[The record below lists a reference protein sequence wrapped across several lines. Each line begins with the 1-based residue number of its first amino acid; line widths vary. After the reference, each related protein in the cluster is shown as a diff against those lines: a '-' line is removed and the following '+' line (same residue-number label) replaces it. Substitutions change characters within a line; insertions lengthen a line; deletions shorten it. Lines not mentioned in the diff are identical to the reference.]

1 MSVSSRDNNFPI
13 NALHKFIVV
22 YVFVSFVS
30 HFIPYPMA
38 LALRCPSNVAHGNHS
53 PPYETACLWRTS
65 YSPHDRWRPRTYGI
79 NDRILYIWAH
89 GQKLLVLI
97 WRNMLQWQVNIII
110 KGTYMSIS
118 SFFFGFQLDK
128 TAIAF
133 FFARMLLL
141 LLLLFACCLF
151 VAVAEMSPSLVSH
164 FCCDVVFNGMVI
176 LSTLA
181 APKPSQW
188 FFFCRHR
195 SRIYLWNY
203 PGWSRV
209 ELRRKNLMKVF
220 FFCCF
225 QIFQLTTTKN
235 YDNPLNFSLKKK
247 TWFSL
252 KKLKVQPALGLC
264 IFIQQQRIHLRSN
277 YMYITFC
284 WIAKT
289 S

>member
-53 PPYETACLWRTS
+53 HPYETACLWRTS

-133 FFARMLLL
+133 FFALLLL
-141 LLLLFACCLF
+141 LLLLFYLLLVCYSGWDVTIACEPFLLRCRLQRDGDSVDFGSPEAFAMIFFLQTSKPDLF
-151 VAVAEMSPSLVSH
+151 MK
-164 FCCDVVFNGMVI
+164 
-176 LSTLA
+176 LSWL
-181 APKPSQW
+181 
-188 FFFCRHR
+188 
-195 SRIYLWNY
+195 
-203 PGWSRV
+203 
-209 ELRRKNLMKVF
+209 E
-220 FFCCF
+220 
-225 QIFQLTTTKN
+225 
-235 YDNPLNFSLKKK
+235 
-247 TWFSL
+247 
-252 KKLKVQPALGLC
+252 
-264 IFIQQQRIHLRSN
+264 
-277 YMYITFC
+277 
-284 WIAKT
+284 
-289 S
+289 